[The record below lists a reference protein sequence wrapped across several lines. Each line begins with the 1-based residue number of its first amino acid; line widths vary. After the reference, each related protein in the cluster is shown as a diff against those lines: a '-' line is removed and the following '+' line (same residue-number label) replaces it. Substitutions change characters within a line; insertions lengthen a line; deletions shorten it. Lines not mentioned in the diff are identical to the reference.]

1 MQVTGPPRHG
11 MVCISRVPLLPLAI
25 LENATKSNEI
35 QRKIN
40 ENLETRLENHW
51 KSIKTSVKVI
61 RNQEKSTK
69 KHRKSTRIDEHN
81 RKSTEI
87 Q

>member
-1 MQVTGPPRHG
+1 MQVAGPAPHG
-11 MVCISRVPLLPLAI
+11 MVCISRVPLLPLEI

-40 ENLETRLENHW
+40 EHLEKRLENHW

-61 RNQEKSTK
+61 RNQEKSREVNEKT
-69 KHRKSTRIDEHN
+69 
-81 RKSTEI
+81 
-87 Q
+87 